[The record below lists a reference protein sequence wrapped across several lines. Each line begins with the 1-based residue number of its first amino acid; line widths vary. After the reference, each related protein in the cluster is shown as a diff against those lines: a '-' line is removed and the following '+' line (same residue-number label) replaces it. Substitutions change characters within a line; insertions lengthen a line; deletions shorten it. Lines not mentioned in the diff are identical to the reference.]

1 MKRLLT
7 VIFLMSLAAGAY
19 AQMMPDSTVQVV
31 AYWEL
36 GEKVR
41 YQVEE
46 SKRKVSGTDTTLV
59 EKSAE
64 IITLEIVDVTD
75 STYRIN
81 VSYDDFQ
88 HSDYA
93 RMAANDALEKA
104 YGKTSFD
111 IITDQYGAFL
121 DIELP
126 DHFAEEGDAAI
137 DEMVAGASR
146 DKGLSKEEQKV
157 VSLLV
162 KSLISP
168 EAITQAAIAEIS
180 PLLFFHGGRYG
191 LSEEIEYDDEV
202 ESLFGDAS
210 TITMHARFWVDE
222 GLTDEESVVMRLYQE
237 ADRDELQPYLASVLS
252 QMTGAFA
259 PDDEDAMKEMEEF
272 LEESEMYIEDYVVEE
287 VHLPTGWP
295 IAYIH
300 TRYVGM
306 TVDDEVSEQIIR
318 RSIEIM
324 D

>member
-7 VIFLMSLAAGAY
+7 VIFLLALAAGAY

-64 IITLEIVDVTD
+64 IITLEVVDVTD

-104 YGKTSFD
+104 YGKTTFD
-111 IITDQYGAFL
+111 IITDQYGTFL

-157 VSLLV
+157 VSLFV

-168 EAITQAAIAEIS
+168 DAFTQAAIAEIS

-202 ESLFGDAS
+202 QSLFGDAS
-210 TITMHARFWVDE
+210 TITT
-222 GLTDEESVVMRLYQE
+222 LSSSVRLYQE

-259 PDDEDAMKEMEEF
+259 PDDEDAMKEVEEF
-272 LEESEMYIEDYVVEE
+272 LEDSEMYLEDYVVEE

-318 RSIEIM
+318 RSVEIM